1 MGLIVPY
8 SPQTTLMTASLAR
21 LQILTDSGSDQRQI
35 PLHPHSITLGR
46 GYDNHLVIN
55 ETFVSR
61 YHARID
67 RGDSAYTITDLGS
80 ANGTKVNEQS
90 IVAQVAVVLN
100 HGDRIQIGALK
111 VSFWVNEAVT
121 QDNSFAQRTIL
132 ASNDLGSRLKLGVPP
147 ETLSL
152 RGRETFTIGRDPT
165 NDLVIPHPTVSR
177 FHVRIQRRDGAFV
190 ITDRNSSNGTYVNGK
205 DINGDLALRAYDTI
219 QIGPCSLVLNSNETL
234 TQNFEE
240 GNLRL
245 DGIRLG
251 KVVGKNVTLLH
262 DVSLSILPREF
273 VALLGSSGSG
283 KSTLLDALNGL
294 RPATSGQV
302 LVNGMDLYKNFQAF
316 ATQMGY
322 VPQQNII
329 HADLTVEQAMS
340 FAAQMRMPADTT
352 PAERQQ
358 RIHEVLDD
366 VGLSHRR
373 KVQIKLLS
381 GGQQRR
387 VSIGVELLNKPSL
400 FFLDEATS
408 GLDPGT
414 EADMM
419 VLLRQLADQGRT
431 ILLITHATQ
440 NIRQCDLVLYLAEG
454 GRIAY
459 FGPPDNILEYFQ
471 HTFPRECEGFGLDD
485 FSGIYRF
492 LDPEKNPK
500 APSAEV
506 LEQQFRGS
514 PLYQQYVVERQRE
527 VLPNAEERSTKVRY
541 KKEKRANKA
550 QTQHGISGWRQFW
563 ILSSRNLAVL
573 AKDKATLALMF
584 AIAPLL
590 GMLDFITWKSDL
602 FSVQHGSATQ
612 STTMLFVSALIAVM
626 IGEITTMN
634 ELVKEDEIYRRERLY
649 GLKVVPYILSKVWIA
664 FLFSIYQGA
673 AYLLVKMI
681 AVQLPG
687 GWEVLLHFYLD
698 FTIAILAGAM
708 LGLLVSAIAPNQ
720 SMSPLLMIMILVP
733 QIIFSGGIQPASNF
747 GPPGQFLNRVNVI
760 KWPFELLVTHSGLGQ
775 DVAKDPC
782 LKKTDAEREKFTAEA
797 LKQCQCIG
805 PNVFKGCRFP
815 GVLTKYVPEID
826 QPEPVQPKLAPRPT
840 DPSPEAE
847 LAYQKEAT
855 AFQGKMK
862 TWQTDDQNWQQKRQ
876 KAISEAEGIITKTY
890 DELGYL
896 FNINPLVH
904 FAIQGFLILS
914 ILIALPFVQK
924 RKDVA

>member
-1 MGLIVPY
+1 
-8 SPQTTLMTASLAR
+8 MTSSLAR
-21 LQILTDSGSDQRQI
+21 LQILSESGDDQRQI
-35 PLHPHSITLGR
+35 PLHPHSVTLGR

-67 RGDSAYTITDLGS
+67 RGEHGYTITDLGS
-80 ANGTKVNEQS
+80 ANGTKVNDQN
-90 IVAQVAVVLN
+90 IMPQVPLPLSD
-100 HGDRIQIGALK
+100 GDRIEIGGLK
-111 VSFWVNEAVT
+111 VSFLINEATAVRN
-121 QDNSFAQRTIL
+121 DSNAQRTVI
-132 ASNDLGSRLKLGVPP
+132 APTDMGSMLKLGVPP

-152 RGRETFTIGRDPT
+152 RGRDSFTMGRDPK
-165 NDLVIPHPTVSR
+165 NDLAIPHPIVSR
-177 FHVRIQRRDGAFV
+177 FHVRINRRDGAFI
-190 ITDRNSSNGTYVNGK
+190 ITDLNSSNGTFVNGK
-205 DINGDLALRAYDTI
+205 TVNGSVALRPNDTI
-219 QIGPCSLVLNSNETL
+219 QVGPCSLVLNLNETL

-245 DGIRLG
+245 DGLRLG
-251 KVVGKNVTLLH
+251 KVVGKNVNLLN
-262 DVSLSILPREF
+262 DISLSILPREF

-302 LVNGMDLYKNFQAF
+302 LVNGMDLYKNFQVF

-340 FAAQMRMPADTT
+340 FAAQMRMPSDTT

-366 VGLSHRR
+366 IGLSHRR

-454 GRIAY
+454 GRMAY
-459 FGPPDNILEYFQ
+459 FGPPDKILEYFR
-471 HTFPRECEGFGLDD
+471 HYFPRECEGFGLDD

-492 LDPEKNPK
+492 LDPEKNPQ
-500 APSAEV
+500 APSAER
-506 LEQQFRGS
+506 LEQQFRDS

-527 VLPNAEERSTKVRY
+527 VLPNAEERSAKVSR
-541 KKEKRANKA
+541 RTGGKA
-550 QTQHGISGWRQFW
+550 KVQNRISGWRQFR

-602 FSVQHGSATQ
+602 FSVQNGSATQ

-664 FLFSIYQGA
+664 FLFSVYQGA

-681 AVQLPG
+681 AVQFPG
-687 GWEVLLHFYLD
+687 GWDVLFHFYLD
-698 FTIAILAGAM
+698 FTIAIMAGAM

-747 GPPGQFLNRVNVI
+747 GPPGQLLNRVNVI

-782 LKKTDAEREKFTAEA
+782 LQKTDDEREKLTAAE
-797 LKQCQCIG
+797 LDQCQCIG

-815 GVLTKYVPEID
+815 GILTKYVPEID
-826 QPEPVQPKLAPRPT
+826 QPEPLQPKLPAKPPST
-840 DPSPEAE
+840 ASPEAQ
-847 LAYQKEAT
+847 LAYQKEAK
-855 AFQGKMK
+855 AFQVNIK
-862 TWQTDDQNWQQKRQ
+862 TWQTDYQTWRQKRQ
-876 KAISEAEGIITKTY
+876 KAISEAEGVITKTY

-896 FNINPLVH
+896 FNIKPLSH
-904 FAIQGFLILS
+904 FVTQGLLILS

-924 RKDVA
+924 RKDAV

>member
-1 MGLIVPY
+1 
-8 SPQTTLMTASLAR
+8 MTASLAR
-21 LQILTDSGSDQRQI
+21 LQILSDAESDQRQI
-35 PLHPHSITLGR
+35 PLYPRSITLGR
-46 GYDNHLVIN
+46 GFDNHLVIN
-55 ETFVSR
+55 ESFVSR

-67 RGDSAYTITDLGS
+67 RGETGYTITDLGS
-80 ANGTKVNEQS
+80 ANGTKVNDRRLTAE
-90 IVAQVAVVLN
+90 VAVPLAD
-100 HGDRIQIGALK
+100 GDRIEIGALT
-111 VSFWVNEAVT
+111 VEFLLSEVT
-121 QDNSFAQRTIL
+121 SPASDTAQRTVL
-132 ASNDLGSRLKLGVPP
+132 ASDFGSVLKLGVPP

-152 RGRETFTIGRDPT
+152 RGRDTFTIGRDPK

-177 FHVRIQRRDGAFV
+177 FHARIHRHDGSFV
-190 ITDRNSSNGTYVNGK
+190 ITDLNASNGTYVNGQTVA
-205 DINGDLALRAYDTI
+205 NPVALRTNDAI
-219 QIGPCSLVLNSNETL
+219 QIGPCSLVLNINETL

-245 DGIRLG
+245 DGLHLG
-251 KVVGKNVTLLH
+251 TVVGKNVQLLH

-273 VALLGSSGSG
+273 VALLGTSGSG

-294 RPATSGQV
+294 RPATSGKV
-302 LVNGMDLYKNFQAF
+302 LVNGMDLYKNFQVF

-340 FAAQMRMPADTT
+340 FAAQMRMPPDTT

-358 RIHEVLDD
+358 RIQEVLEDI
-366 VGLSHRR
+366 GLTHRR
-373 KVQIKLLS
+373 QVQIKLLS

-440 NIRQCDLVLYLAEG
+440 NIRVCDLVLYLAEG

-459 FGPPDNILEYFQ
+459 FGPPDQILDYFRN
-471 HTFPRECEGFGLDD
+471 TFPRECEGFGLDD

-492 LDPEKNPK
+492 LDPEKNSQ

-506 LEQQFRGS
+506 LEHQFRQS
-514 PLYQQYVVERQRE
+514 PLYQHYVLERQRE
-527 VLPNAEERSTKVRY
+527 VLPNTDERSTKVRRRPV
-541 KKEKRANKA
+541 K
-550 QTQHGISGWRQFW
+550 TQVQRRISGWRQFC
-563 ILSSRNLAVL
+563 ILSARNIAVL

-602 FSVQHGSATQ
+602 FSVKNGSATQ
-612 STTMLFVSALIAVM
+612 SVTMLFVSALIAVM

-649 GLKVVPYILSKVWIA
+649 GLKVLPYILSKVWIA
-664 FLFSIYQGA
+664 FLFSVYQGV
-673 AYLLVKMI
+673 AYLLVKVI

-687 GWEVLLHFYLD
+687 GWEVLSSFYLD
-698 FTIAILAGAM
+698 FTIAIMAGAM
-708 LGLLVSAIAPNQ
+708 LGLLVSAIAPNI
-720 SMSPLLMIMILVP
+720 SMAPLLMIMVLVP

-747 GPPGQFLNRVNVI
+747 GLPGQLLNRINVI

-782 LKKTDAEREKFTAEA
+782 LKKTDAEREKLSDKD
-797 LKQCQCIG
+797 LKQCQCFG
-805 PNVFKGCRFP
+805 PNVFKSCRFP
-815 GVLTKYVPEID
+815 GILTKYVPEID
-826 QPEPVQPKLAPRPT
+826 QPEPPQPKLAKPPT
-840 DPSPEAE
+840 DATPAAQ

-855 AFQGKMK
+855 AFQVKLK
-862 TWQTDDQNWQQKRQ
+862 SWQADYQTWRQKRQ
-876 KAISEAEGIITKTY
+876 KAISEAEGVITKTY

-896 FNINPLVH
+896 FNINPLSH
-904 FAIQGFLILS
+904 FGIQGLLILS

-924 RKDVA
+924 RKDTL

>member
-1 MGLIVPY
+1 
-8 SPQTTLMTASLAR
+8 MTASLAR
-21 LQILTDSGSDQRQI
+21 LQILSDSGTDRRQI

-67 RGDSAYTITDLGS
+67 RGEHAYTLTDLGS
-80 ANGTKVNEQS
+80 ANGTKVNAQT
-90 IVAQVAVVLN
+90 IAPQVAVVLK
-100 HGDRIQIGALK
+100 HGDRIEIGGLK
-111 VSFWVNEAVT
+111 VSFLVNEVVV
-121 QDNSFAQRTIL
+121 QDDAGSQRTIL
-132 ASNDLGSRLKLGVPP
+132 ASTDLGSLLKLGVPP

-152 RGRETFTIGRDPT
+152 RNRDTFTIGRDPK
-165 NDLVIPHPTVSR
+165 NDLAIPHPIVSR
-177 FHVRIQRRDGAFV
+177 FHVRIKRQDGAFV
-190 ITDRNSSNGTYVNGK
+190 ITDLSSSNGTYINGK
-205 DINGDLALRAYDTI
+205 AINGSMPLRTHDVI
-219 QIGPCSLVLNSNETL
+219 QIGPCSLVLNLNETL

-245 DGIRLG
+245 DGVRLG

-302 LVNGMDLYKNFQAF
+302 LVNGMDLYKNFQVF

-340 FAAQMRMPADTT
+340 FAAQMRMPSDTT

-366 VGLSHRR
+366 IGLGHRR

-459 FGPPDNILEYFQ
+459 FGPPDKILEYFR
-471 HTFPRECEGFGLDD
+471 HYFPQECEGFGLDD

-492 LDPEKNPK
+492 LDPEKNSQ
-500 APSAEV
+500 APSAER

-514 PLYQQYVVERQRE
+514 VLYQQYVVERQRE
-527 VLPNAEERSTKVRY
+527 VLPNAQERSTKVRY
-541 KKEKRANKA
+541 KKDKKNTKI
-550 QTQHGISGWRQFW
+550 QHGISGWRQFW

-602 FSVQHGSATQ
+602 FSIQNGSATQ

-649 GLKVVPYILSKVWIA
+649 GLKVWPYILSKVWIA
-664 FLFSIYQGA
+664 FLFSVYQGA
-673 AYLLVKMI
+673 AYLLVKTI
-681 AVQLPG
+681 AVQFPG
-687 GWEVLLHFYLD
+687 GWDVLFNFYLD
-698 FTIAILAGAM
+698 FTIAIMAGAM

-720 SMSPLLMIMILVP
+720 SMSPLLMIMVLVP

-782 LKKTDAEREKFTAEA
+782 LQKTDAEREKFTDAE
-797 LKQCQCIG
+797 LKQCQCFG

-815 GVLTKYVPEID
+815 GVLTKYVPEMD
-826 QPEPVQPKLAPRPT
+826 QTEPAQPKLAPQPT
-840 DPSPEAE
+840 DSSAAVQ
-847 LAYQKEAT
+847 LAYQKEAK
-855 AFQGKMK
+855 AFQDTLK
-862 TWQTDDQNWQQKRQ
+862 TWQKDYQTWRQKRQ

-896 FNINPLVH
+896 FNIKPLAH
-904 FAIQGFLILS
+904 FGVQGLLILS
-914 ILIALPFVQK
+914 ILIALPFAQK
-924 RKDVA
+924 RKDVV

>member
-1 MGLIVPY
+1 MFNGVNLALY
-8 SPQTTLMTASLAR
+8 ASNKTLMTASLAR
-21 LQILTDSGSDQRQI
+21 LQILTDAGSEPRQI

-67 RGDSAYTITDLGS
+67 RGEQGYTLTDLGS
-80 ANGTKVNEQS
+80 ANGTKVNDQRIAAE
-90 IVAQVAVVLN
+90 VAVPLK
-100 HGDRIQIGALK
+100 HGDRIEIGALK
-111 VSFWVNEAVT
+111 VSFLVNESVSEASE
-121 QDNSFAQRTIL
+121 NQRTII
-132 ASNDLGSRLKLGVPP
+132 APTDMGSMLRLGVPP

-152 RGRETFTIGRDPT
+152 RGRDSFTIGRDPK

-177 FHVRIQRRDGAFV
+177 FHVRINRKDGAFV
-190 ITDRNSSNGTYVNGK
+190 ITDLNSSNGTYVNGK
-205 DINGDLALRAYDTI
+205 AVNGAIALRTNDTI
-219 QIGPCSLVLNSNETL
+219 QVGPCSLVLNLNETL

-245 DGIRLG
+245 DGIQLG
-251 KVVGKNVTLLH
+251 KVVGKNVKLLN

-273 VALLGSSGSG
+273 VALLGASGSG
-283 KSTLLDALNGL
+283 KSTLLDSLNGL
-294 RPATSGQV
+294 RPATSGKV

-329 HADLTVEQAMS
+329 HADLTVEQALS
-340 FAAQMRMPADTT
+340 FAAQMRMPSDTT

-366 VGLSHRR
+366 IGLSHRR

-459 FGPPDNILEYFQ
+459 FGPPDKILDYFR
-471 HTFPRECEGFGLDD
+471 TRFSRECDGFGLDD

-492 LDPEKNPK
+492 LDPEKNPN
-500 APSAEV
+500 APSPER
-506 LEQQFRGS
+506 LEQVFRDS

-527 VLPNAEERSTKVRY
+527 VLPNAEERSTKVR
-541 KKEKRANKA
+541 RRTGKA
-550 QTQHGISGWRQFW
+550 TVQNRISGWRQFW

-602 FSVQHGSATQ
+602 FSVKNGSATQ
-612 STTMLFVSALIAVM
+612 SVTMLFVSALIGVM

-664 FLFSIYQGA
+664 FLFSVYQGA
-673 AYLLVKMI
+673 AYLLVKLI
-681 AVQLPG
+681 AVQFPG
-687 GWEVLLHFYLD
+687 GWDVLLNFYFD

-720 SMSPLLMIMILVP
+720 SMAPLLMIMVLVP

-747 GPPGQFLNRVNVI
+747 GPPGQLLNRVNVI
-760 KWPFELLVTHSGLGQ
+760 KWPFELLVTHSGIGQ

-782 LKKTDAEREKFTAEA
+782 LQKTSEEREKLTDAQ

-815 GVLTKYVPEID
+815 GILTKYVPEID
-826 QPEPVQPKLAPRPT
+826 QPEPQQPKLAQPPT
-840 DPSPEAE
+840 NPSPEAQ
-847 LAYQKEAT
+847 LAYQKEAAT
-855 AFQGKMK
+855 FKDTVK
-862 TWQTDDQNWQQKRQ
+862 TWQTDYQNWRQKRQ

-896 FNINPLVH
+896 FNINPLFH
-904 FAIQGFLILS
+904 FAIQGLLILS

-924 RKDVA
+924 RKDVV